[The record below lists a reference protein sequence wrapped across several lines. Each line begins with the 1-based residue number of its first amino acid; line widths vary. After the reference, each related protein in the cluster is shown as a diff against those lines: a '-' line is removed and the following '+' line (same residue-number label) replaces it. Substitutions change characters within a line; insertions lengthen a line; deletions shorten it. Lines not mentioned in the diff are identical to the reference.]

1 MEPTD
6 PNMMNQSIL
15 QALPEI
21 ALVYTNHNIED
32 ADMVQTIKGTVET
45 TEIKGKVF
53 GRKLKIIIEYERKRP
68 TL

>member
-1 MEPTD
+1 MLNP
-6 PNMMNQSIL
+6 SIL
-15 QALPEI
+15 HALPEI

-32 ADMVQTIKGTVET
+32 ADMIQTVHAGLET

-53 GRKLKIIIEYERKRP
+53 GRKLKIVIEYERKRP